1 MPTYKVGTDIYDIPD
16 DKNTAFLDAM
26 KKQGKTATPETTKST
41 STKTVAYQIGN
52 DVYDIPADK
61 TKEFESAKPNAIRQW
76 LNTPPENQEQTMS
89 MGQGNEQIKTKP
101 LTPEA
106 MQSVKQ
112 SLKQKIDKDLAVNTL
127 SPGYDALY
135 SDEEKIQRREARSR
149 YDIDYNEVKNQTRDL
164 FDKSTTISRW
174 ANSFNKALFDLAIN
188 TAVTG
193 TRILTGNKYK
203 LDTLV
208 VDAISAGMG
217 EAQQGGADEKGFI
230 ENVKEGRIDRAADN
244 AMRSFIQSSPVTAA
258 YIFNPIAGGSLAMTS
273 GMGGQTRALET
284 SGMPEQAKFY
294 NSLMYGTL
302 EFATEMLGNKLSID
316 RWMKLAK
323 TLPQD
328 QFKKQFINQFKVN
341 LAKKFTKEGVISM
354 AGEGGEEFVNSVG
367 QDFTDYFTGKEV
379 NWDNLFPKAIESFAM
394 GAASSAPQSAV
405 MGTIAGR
412 EQAKINNIQKKIDG
426 YFNLKTADLTNQPD
440 KIAKV
445 EIANKI
451 NTGINTV
458 KGGDLDTG
466 LTELVEA
473 HKAVEEALQANPND
487 TELQQMGLYTSQ
499 AIDTV
504 LKIEQGKPPTKYEA
518 TPEETPT
525 TPQAT
530 ALEVELTDEEQAV
543 VKQVETLL
551 REGKQISPE
560 LESQL
565 QAILPKMTTDTTQEV
580 IAPQNADMEAEPQ
593 AKETAVAEQPTI
605 QPAEAD
611 TQAETEKEIAG
622 GSKTYPIREGLL
634 NGDKIWLVR
643 QPNTKFNSIH
653 RTKEDAIEQS
663 NRNEQNDK
671 NAEDSHKRILKEKQE
686 KENTNGFADSFDK
699 MKRGRII
706 KILKTKLRYEGEVYT
721 RMDLVD
727 KILSEG
733 GSVKV
738 VGDKPYLN
746 KSNSIG
752 FLDADTLSK
761 TAMDYALFRT
771 GQFTDT
777 KQTTDNKQ
785 ENNEPTIIGSKLG
798 EGGNIINTYSDG
810 HTETI
815 SKNSKQQSPTPQTPV
830 TPPNLNAPAVK
841 PVETATETKVKRTP
855 KPKAVKPTPDIIER
869 TYIEKPSSEHTLADE
884 LNNLELNRER
894 YKQRLKQGGS
904 GDLFEQAKRDAKAT
918 GFKITAIKK
927 RIENEG
933 ENALMYPKKSPKVVA
948 PDKTIDPAKLTAE
961 LKAIN
966 GKIFTQDGKK
976 RSKISPQDQARY
988 DELIAQRDEY
998 NNQADAERKQRYA
1011 DNKDKSLQELKSRG
1025 LKIGDTINY
1034 RGINGDETAKIVLSD
1049 DGRIARDVGGNDI
1062 TVLGL
1067 PDTIN
1072 KTSTARI
1079 EYNPSWSDTH
1089 KRAEGTRYKEIRADV
1104 EEYAKSIGVN
1114 IRWSDEGWDISG
1126 TEQQISDMQEYI
1138 KKDRANKNAGFYKS
1152 GETVPEWQTLTKE
1165 RQKLVRQYDK
1175 ATGEQARVLGEKIRE
1190 MQKRIDELKY
1200 PTAKDKQSLA
1210 TQSDTKA
1217 VVDQF
1222 KQVRR
1227 AAKVF
1232 GLTVKIE
1239 PLPGSIKAIY
1249 RRSDHSVVYN
1259 SKLIGTINP
1268 METFGHEFT
1277 HWLNDDRQ
1285 ELYKQLRK
1293 WVNPTRTQINAV
1305 KKKYH
1310 DYAMT
1315 RPESERATI
1324 ELNDEQAIEE
1334 IIADKVGADGFADG
1348 KFWETLKKSNPSVFD
1363 KVMQA
1368 INEWVASI
1376 KDKLGIEEYDKFKA
1390 VLPKV
1395 IREAI
1400 GTADA
1405 NAIKIDEVERY
1416 SLLQDKNL
1424 VTIHNINAEE
1434 LQKSIE
1440 MGGFPMPS
1448 LAVTDI
1454 SKNSFNE
1461 FGAISLVG
1469 SEDVLSASRKNPVY
1483 VADAWT
1489 PTYPTINHILN
1500 KNEWNKL
1507 DALAKDINKNKILN
1521 SFNETDAHS
1530 LEQTIN
1536 RFGYERGIEISLGDE
1551 SNADKK
1557 KTAKRLAIK
1566 HNIKTTPMIR
1576 SGFTKNGNPK
1586 HIPYTNDNLVKEM
1599 QRQKNW
1605 NNSVSSVN
1613 ELIGKLTP
1621 KLTNIKAVKKNRNR
1635 IVSKAEQG
1643 KILEGVYGK
1652 LQTLIE
1658 YAKDHRKVFNWMEE
1672 HQVIEDLYD
1681 IATRGVGFVKTEYS
1695 ADTDFTLFREVL
1707 TDLRNTPSDYFEGKP
1722 ERTVK
1727 LDEFKAA
1734 VVPNDTDSKLTKTIK
1749 DNGLKVYKYDK
1760 TNADDRYEQTK
1771 KASEE
1776 LGIRYSLAEQS
1787 TPEAEL
1793 SANIGTFDPN
1803 NADIRY
1809 SLSPNNTAGIEYINN
1824 LLAQIQRSREQKSDD
1839 TAVTVHTKRI
1849 QHELIQD
1856 DERNNITHSVKH
1868 NADQA
1873 RMVAEL
1879 LEDMPLVRQILRG
1892 EKSLEDVNP
1901 ELLEGSFVT
1910 GVGNWLKNNADSP
1923 IADDLVE
1930 ELWNSKLNDA
1940 ITESAQN
1947 VQAMSQSALLSPQKL
1962 LQGLVKNVKK
1972 RITNNKGRV
1981 KAVATTIKT
1990 DAQTEI
1996 KKVIKTITP
2005 ETKAKDRQALLDYL
2019 KKQKEARQQAI
2030 PEMTGVKY
2038 SITKTIDN
2046 LISEIEDGKVDIE
2059 DIMLM
2064 PPKAR
2069 HNFFKAYV
2077 SEQQATKVNAFFEEK
2092 LLLKHQYLGLKNWV
2106 ERHGGL
2112 KERAKTNML
2121 DRIAKNEKLYNPIDT
2136 EFYEDLAATRLGMTV
2151 NKMEAVTLY
2160 KLAQR
2165 VTLLKEQMDTNDT
2178 EANRNEYGIWT
2189 TIFWKYYHQ
2198 LKEGALKKTAREY
2211 IQPHN
2216 WGNVIMDV
2224 MGTVKSGFSWGD
2236 QSQQFRQLV
2245 DIIKKDPVLWG
2256 QSWAKAAELTYKKLA
2271 NINLTVPI
2279 NDKVSISLDALDMI
2293 HAAIASHPL
2302 YDQMAKGKLAI
2313 HTIEESYPT
2322 EILEKLP
2329 VLGRLYEASQDTFSG
2344 VIHWVRAME
2353 FAKLYHIAK
2362 NAGVD
2367 MTNVANLKALAS
2379 QVNNLTGR
2387 GELANAGRFWNAMI
2401 FSIGLAHSR
2410 INSLTGNM
2418 LNKQMTRMWNEQD
2431 IDKPDKYFFKEK
2443 GKDWIRGLVAVGAA
2457 TATVYL
2463 MVLAMGGDPDDFVE
2477 FDPRSSDFLK
2487 VRYKNTR
2494 IDAFTGGAASYIV
2507 LLTRSFLF
2515 VLNQLKLTDIDE
2527 IKNSTTG
2534 VTRRLNR
2541 KENNYVTTYLDILT
2555 TWGKGKM
2562 SPLPSTAMQ
2571 VLQGEN
2577 YEGRKPRV
2585 KMESLLYFT
2594 PLMIQNTYDASKDP
2608 ESAGLLGAFPDFVG
2622 MGTNS
2627 YSAGSDWGSKLS
2639 GEPNETQEMTA
2650 FKQHL
2655 DKKGIKFEK
2664 VNRDQMAEF
2673 DRWIIRTRNTAAYIK
2688 LGNEDKQ
2695 KLLTKK
2701 RKEIKSMYFR
2711 KYGYRG

>member
-1 MPTYKVGTDIYDIPD
+1 
-16 DKNTAFLDAM
+16 
-26 KKQGKTATPETTKST
+26 
-41 STKTVAYQIGN
+41 
-52 DVYDIPADK
+52 
-61 TKEFESAKPNAIRQW
+61 
-76 LNTPPENQEQTMS
+76 
-89 MGQGNEQIKTKP
+89 
-101 LTPEA
+101 
-106 MQSVKQ
+106 
-112 SLKQKIDKDLAVNTL
+112 
-127 SPGYDALY
+127 
-135 SDEEKIQRREARSR
+135 
-149 YDIDYNEVKNQTRDL
+149 
-164 FDKSTTISRW
+164 
-174 ANSFNKALFDLAIN
+174 
-188 TAVTG
+188 
-193 TRILTGNKYK
+193 
-203 LDTLV
+203 
-208 VDAISAGMG
+208 
-217 EAQQGGADEKGFI
+217 
-230 ENVKEGRIDRAADN
+230 
-244 AMRSFIQSSPVTAA
+244 
-258 YIFNPIAGGSLAMTS
+258 
-273 GMGGQTRALET
+273 
-284 SGMPEQAKFY
+284 
-294 NSLMYGTL
+294 
-302 EFATEMLGNKLSID
+302 
-316 RWMKLAK
+316 
-323 TLPQD
+323 
-328 QFKKQFINQFKVN
+328 
-341 LAKKFTKEGVISM
+341 
-354 AGEGGEEFVNSVG
+354 
-367 QDFTDYFTGKEV
+367 
-379 NWDNLFPKAIESFAM
+379 
-394 GAASSAPQSAV
+394 
-405 MGTIAGR
+405 
-412 EQAKINNIQKKIDG
+412 
-426 YFNLKTADLTNQPD
+426 
-440 KIAKV
+440 
-445 EIANKI
+445 
-451 NTGINTV
+451 
-458 KGGDLDTG
+458 
-466 LTELVEA
+466 
-473 HKAVEEALQANPND
+473 
-487 TELQQMGLYTSQ
+487 
-499 AIDTV
+499 
-504 LKIEQGKPPTKYEA
+504 
-518 TPEETPT
+518 
-525 TPQAT
+525 
-530 ALEVELTDEEQAV
+530 
-543 VKQVETLL
+543 
-551 REGKQISPE
+551 
-560 LESQL
+560 
-565 QAILPKMTTDTTQEV
+565 MTTDTTQEV

-593 AKETAVAEQPTI
+593 AKETPVAEQPTI

-611 TQAETEKEIAG
+611 TQAETPKVAKPKYYSAKGYTITANMKPETKATKVSAYLDELKQAKADGYTGVRNGKNNMGIGLPIDTEI
-622 GSKTYPIREGLL
+622 
-634 NGDKIWLVR
+634 
-643 QPNTKFNSIH
+643 
-653 RTKEDAIEQS
+653 
-663 NRNEQNDK
+663 
-671 NAEDSHKRILKEKQE
+671 
-686 KENTNGFADSFDK
+686 ENT
-699 MKRGRII
+699 
-706 KILKTKLRYEGEVYT
+706 TKA
-721 RMDLVD
+721 
-727 KILSEG
+727 LSNYHRQA
-733 GSVKV
+733 VNN
-738 VGDKPYLN
+738 KP
-746 KSNSIG
+746 
-752 FLDADTLSK
+752 
-761 TAMDYALFRT
+761 
-771 GQFTDT
+771 
-777 KQTTDNKQ
+777 
-785 ENNEPTIIGSKLG
+785 
-798 EGGNIINTYSDG
+798 
-810 HTETI
+810 
-815 SKNSKQQSPTPQTPV
+815 
-830 TPPNLNAPAVK
+830 
-841 PVETATETKVKRTP
+841 TP
-855 KPKAVKPTPDIIER
+855 KPKA
-869 TYIEKPSSEHTLADE
+869 
-884 LNNLELNRER
+884 
-894 YKQRLKQGGS
+894 
-904 GDLFEQAKRDAKAT
+904 
-918 GFKITAIKK
+918 
-927 RIENEG
+927 
-933 ENALMYPKKSPKVVA
+933 VA

-1200 PTAKDKQSLA
+1200 PTAKAPKETTKQEQIKKRLAEIDNIIDEIPDSKREEIDRLFRESVGLQRELEALTSPKPQAVADIDTQIFEQKDKQSLA

-1222 KQVRR
+1222 KQVRK
-1227 AAKVF
+1227 AGKLF

-1277 HWLNDDRQ
+1277 HWLNDDGQ

-1334 IIADKVGADGFADG
+1334 IIADKVGADGFANG

-1368 INEWVASI
+1368 INEWVATI

-1390 VLPKV
+1390 TLPKV

-1416 SLLQDKNL
+1416 SLWKEILNEKGEITNKVNDKKQVEEVYDYLVEKIRKETPELEMSLSAVNNAPWGSSGYISLSLLKGKRFISVLTIRVSGHDTGMLRQMSEEQVFNKIDADYLVSKIKATYDDFMETWDTPTSSQIKLQQEQEAKAKLIEKERNELLASVEASKQKIETVLLSGNRQDILDEFILANNKTGKVGNKARKEFAEKWGISHRVLKEYLSMAESLSADKNISDANAIKIDEVERYSLLQDKNL
-1424 VTIHNINAEE
+1424 VTIHNIPAD
-1434 LQKSIE
+1434 SIE
-1440 MGGFPMPS
+1440 KVKNRGGMVMPS
-1448 LAVTDI
+1448 IAIIDAEKT
-1454 SKNSFNE
+1454 KFTG
-1461 FGAISLVG
+1461 FGDVSLLGTEKLVN
-1469 SEDVLSASRKNPVY
+1469 VSAKNPLY
-1483 VADAWT
+1483 SSDAWT
-1489 PTYPTINHILN
+1489 PTYPRIRYVAHIDAQMNALIKYLNSKTDGKIHWSTLAENIKEDGLQNGVSQIIRFHSDLNGEQSDKLAKKAIKDYPVTVEERLFAGFDRNGNARLIPHTAENALAIMRKHEKEGKTSFWGTSSLRGALAQRFSTLASAKKSRDKILSKEQMQDIENETENMFMQVADRAKSLRKRTEFMYMADIASDIYDMSKKGWRDIAELYINDEIRDDFNKIINHMINLPTQYFEYKPQRVVQLN
-1500 KNEWNKL
+1500 EFMG
-1507 DALAKDINKNKILN
+1507 AVIPKDTKA
-1521 SFNETDAHS
+1521 S
-1530 LEQTIN
+1530 TI
-1536 RFGYERGIEISLGDE
+1536 
-1551 SNADKK
+1551 K
-1557 KTAKRLAIK
+1557 AIK
-1566 HNIKTTPMIR
+1566 D
-1576 SGFTKNGNPK
+1576 G
-1586 HIPYTNDNLVKEM
+1586 
-1599 QRQKNW
+1599 
-1605 NNSVSSVN
+1605 
-1613 ELIGKLTP
+1613 
-1621 KLTNIKAVKKNRNR
+1621 
-1635 IVSKAEQG
+1635 
-1643 KILEGVYGK
+1643 
-1652 LQTLIE
+1652 
-1658 YAKDHRKVFNWMEE
+1658 
-1672 HQVIEDLYD
+1672 
-1681 IATRGVGFVKTEYS
+1681 
-1695 ADTDFTLFREVL
+1695 
-1707 TDLRNTPSDYFEGKP
+1707 
-1722 ERTVK
+1722 
-1727 LDEFKAA
+1727 
-1734 VVPNDTDSKLTKTIK
+1734 
-1749 DNGLKVYKYDK
+1749 GLKVYKYE
-1760 TNADDRYEQTK
+1760 TNNDNDRYEQTK

-1793 SANIGTFDPN
+1793 SAVRTQYENTPQWMTAPNGKPTNLNERQWLQVRTPSFKRWFGDWENDPKNASKVVDENGEPMVVYHGYQNLKNKEFTVFEIPENGAFFTNDKEVSKTYVGNLKNSVIYEVFLNIKAPVTFDVENGYWSDLSKAKLTYENNQKSSFTFEKIYSFRDAYTNRLAAIVRKNKLIDGMVLQNIHDIGPRITTSKQMKPSTVYIVTESTQIKSATANIGTFDPN

-1809 SLSPNNTAGIEYINN
+1809 SLLPNNTAGIEYINN

-2106 ERHGGL
+2106 ERQGGL

-2477 FDPRSSDFLK
+2477 LDPRSSDFLK

-2594 PLMIQNTYDASKDP
+2594 PLMIQNTYDAMKDP